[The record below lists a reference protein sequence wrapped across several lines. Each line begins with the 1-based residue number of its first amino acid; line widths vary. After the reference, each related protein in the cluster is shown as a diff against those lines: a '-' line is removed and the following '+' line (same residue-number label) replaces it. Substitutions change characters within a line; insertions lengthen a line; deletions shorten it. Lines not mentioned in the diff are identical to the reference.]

1 MCGARRNGAGLG
13 RAPRGCPGPGILIP
27 VVTNPHKAAQAL
39 EKIVAEMERR
49 YDLFQ

>member
-1 MCGARRNGAGLG
+1 MFITYFDL
-13 RAPRGCPGPGILIP
+13 LIP

-49 YDLFQ
+49 YDLYPTFIN